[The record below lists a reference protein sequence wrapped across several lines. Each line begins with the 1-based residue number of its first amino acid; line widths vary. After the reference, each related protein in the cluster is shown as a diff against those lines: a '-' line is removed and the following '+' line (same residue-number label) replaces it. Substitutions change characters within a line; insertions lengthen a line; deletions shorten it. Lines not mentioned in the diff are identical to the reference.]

1 VLNSIIGF
9 GLLQCPADLLRVV
22 LSVYMYQEG
31 ANIRLPETDEVL
43 MCNSSTTAEDVSSFL
58 NFLLFICLY
67 PSCRWDQTEALCL
80 WDIRP
85 SVPGTYV
92 YECTHAQV
100 EAFCNWFA
108 VTF

>member
-67 PSCRWDQTEALCL
+67 PSCRWDQ
-80 WDIRP
+80 RH
-85 SVPGTYV
+85 YV
-92 YECTHAQV
+92 CGISMRLYRILMFIPIKDYTVAE
-100 EAFCNWFA
+100 N
-108 VTF
+108 